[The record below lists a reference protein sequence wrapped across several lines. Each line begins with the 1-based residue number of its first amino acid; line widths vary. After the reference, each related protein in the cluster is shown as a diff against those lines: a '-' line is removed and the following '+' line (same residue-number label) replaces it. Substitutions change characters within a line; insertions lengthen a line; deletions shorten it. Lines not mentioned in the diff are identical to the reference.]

1 MLENFIHIL
10 KLGGRSV
17 IQDSSVWIIAAPL
30 IFRINLHFMATNHA
44 ETNAGEFV
52 QKFKENR
59 YLAYYTLHLA
69 TFISAWILFF
79 GRYLPDFMILVDQI
93 FRDKP
98 SDNNWHHLFGLIDFA
113 IFALGVYVLWF
124 DQKFSTSEILTRYI
138 NHNSPSS
145 DHKHAQTML
154 GPKEPPICS
163 LSTWRLGFLILSIV
177 CAFSYPLVIG

>member
-59 YLAYYTLHLA
+59 YLAYYTLH
-69 TFISAWILFF
+69 
-79 GRYLPDFMILVDQI
+79 FMILVDQI